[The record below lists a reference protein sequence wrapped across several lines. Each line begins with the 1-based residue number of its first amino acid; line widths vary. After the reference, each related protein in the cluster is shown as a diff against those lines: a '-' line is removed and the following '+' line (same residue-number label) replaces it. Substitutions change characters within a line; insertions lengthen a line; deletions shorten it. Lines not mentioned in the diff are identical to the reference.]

1 MKVSR
6 WELNAG
12 IILVVMMVCLY
23 GLHFLVFKD
32 VRGEGFLI
40 VNDLAFL
47 PIQILLVSLVLER
60 LLNERQKQERMEKLN
75 MIIGVFF
82 SEVGTKL
89 LTYLSDHDPN
99 LETIKGDLVVGK
111 DWTEEEFN
119 KTSNKL
125 KGYKYGIDIEKI
137 DMEQLRCFLLSKRDF
152 MLRLSENPNL
162 LEHETF
168 TELLRAAFHLT
179 EEFGQRGIL
188 SGIPPKDREHL
199 AGDVKRIYGL
209 IVLEWISYMNH
220 LRQNYPYM
228 FSFAMR
234 TNPFDRKAS
243 ATICE

>member
-1 MKVSR
+1 MKGLGWQIRVGVLLILISAALYVVSYALFR
-6 WELNAG
+6 
-12 IILVVMMVCLY
+12 
-23 GLHFLVFKD
+23 D
-32 VRGEGFLI
+32 VRNMEFWML
-40 VNDLAFL
+40 NDLAFL
-47 PIQILLVSLVLER
+47 PIQVLLVTFILSN
-60 LLNERQKQERMEKLN
+60 LLNEREKQEKMEKLN
-75 MIIGVFF
+75 MIIGIFF

-99 LETIKGDLVVGK
+99 LETIKGYLVVGK
-111 DWTEEEFN
+111 DWTDDEFN
-119 KTSNKL
+119 KTSEKL
-125 KGYKYGIDIEKI
+125 KGYKYELDVENV
-137 DMEQLRCFLLSKRDF
+137 DLEQLRCFLLSKRDF

-179 EEFGQRGIL
+179 EEFGHRGSL
-188 SGIPPKDREHL
+188 SDLPQADREHL

-220 LRQNYPYM
+220 LRLNYPYM

-234 TNPFDRKAS
+234 TNPFDQKAS